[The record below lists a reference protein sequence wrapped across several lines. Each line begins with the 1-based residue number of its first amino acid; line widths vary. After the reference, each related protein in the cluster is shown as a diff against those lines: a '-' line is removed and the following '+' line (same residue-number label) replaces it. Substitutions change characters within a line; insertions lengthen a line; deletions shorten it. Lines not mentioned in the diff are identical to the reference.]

1 MGEWKSLAANDG
13 HELGIYVARP
23 ERTPVAGLVVIQEIF
38 GVNDHIREVTDSYA
52 NEGYL
57 AVAPALFDR
66 IDKGIELGYDG
77 DNVQRAMTLMNQ
89 LDIHKA
95 LLDVDAA
102 LGFVRQQTGK
112 KAGVLGFCFGGLV
125 AWLSASR
132 LHPDAVV
139 GFYPGRIGDYASENP
154 KVPVQ
159 LHFGRLDTHIPA
171 DQVNK
176 VHAAHHDVEINWYAN
191 AGHAFNC
198 TPRPSYNPQAA
209 ALARSR
215 TLTFLKQ
222 NLITSAA

>member
-52 NEGYL
+52 NEGYF

-139 GFYPGRIGDYASENP
+139 GFYPGRIGDYASEKP

-198 TPRPSYNPQAA
+198 APRPSYNPQAA

-222 NLITSAA
+222 NLIASAA